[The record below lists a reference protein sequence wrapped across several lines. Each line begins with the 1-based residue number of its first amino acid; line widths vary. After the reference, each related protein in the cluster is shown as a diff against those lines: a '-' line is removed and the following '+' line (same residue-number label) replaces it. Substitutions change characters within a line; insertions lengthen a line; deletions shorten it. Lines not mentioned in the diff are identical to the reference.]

1 MVLNSVAK
9 VPLSLSPGLDFG
21 TEPRLGT
28 PALIRRPDLV
38 RKVAILAESAR
49 YDVSCS
55 SSGSTAARPGA
66 VLGAPAHSGICHS
79 WAADGRCISLLKILY
94 TNVCEYNC
102 AYCVNRGDND
112 LPRTTFTVGQL
123 VDLTLNFY
131 RRNYIEGL
139 FLSSAVCRNPDWT
152 MERMVRVAEELRR
165 VHGFGG
171 YIHLK
176 VIPGSAP
183 ELIQR
188 AGLAAD
194 RLSVN
199 IELPSET
206 SLRSLAPQKT
216 RDGVLLPMLRISELV
231 GEAAQARRGL
241 PVRTAKAPMFAPAG
255 QSTQLIV
262 GASPEPDRQILRLAE
277 ALYGRFGLKRV
288 YYSGYVPVSRDNRL
302 PALNAPPLLR
312 EHRLYQA
319 DWLLRYYGFQSAEL
333 FDDQHE
339 WLDEQ
344 LDPKAAWALRHPD
357 LFPVEVNRAPLDQLL
372 RIPGIGIRSSRRIIA
387 ARRFGPL
394 HPEDLKKL
402 GVVMKRARFFVT
414 ASGKFWNNEAWNP
427 AQAET
432 VLRGLEKT
440 RAPRMK
446 QLSLW

>member
-1 MVLNSVAK
+1 M
-9 VPLSLSPGLDFG
+9 
-21 TEPRLGT
+21 T
-28 PALIRRPDLV
+28 

-55 SSGSTAARPGA
+55 SSGSRAVRPGA
-66 VLGAPAHSGICHS
+66 VQGAPAHSGICHS
-79 WAADGRCISLLKILY
+79 WSADGRCISLLKILY

-102 AYCVNRGDND
+102 AYCINRSDND
-112 LPRTTFTVGQL
+112 LPRATFTVGQL

-152 MERMVRVAEELRR
+152 MERMVLVVEQLRR

-183 ELIQR
+183 ELLER

-199 IELPSET
+199 IELPSEA

-216 RDGVLLPMLRISELV
+216 REGVLLPMLRISERI
-231 GEAAQARRGL
+231 GNIADNRRSF
-241 PVRTAKAPMFAPAG
+241 PVRTMKGPLFAPAG

-288 YYSGYVPVSRDNRL
+288 YYSGYIPVSQDSRL

-319 DWLLRYYGFQSAEL
+319 DWLVRFYGFQSAEL

-339 WLDEQ
+339 WLDDQ
-344 LDPKAAWALRHPD
+344 IDPKAAWALRHPD
-357 LFPVEVNRAPLDQLL
+357 LFPVEANRASLEKLL
-372 RIPGIGIRSSRRIIA
+372 RIPGIGVRSARRIIA

-414 ASGKFWNNEAWNP
+414 ASGKFWNSTTWDP
-427 AQAET
+427 VRAER
-432 VLRGLEKT
+432 VLRGLEKSGT
-440 RAPRMK
+440 PRMR
-446 QLSLW
+446 QLPLW

>member
-1 MVLNSVAK
+1 MNDGHHHG
-9 VPLSLSPGLDFG
+9 VP
-21 TEPRLGT
+21 
-28 PALIRRPDLV
+28 AVIHQPDMT

-55 SSGSTAARPGA
+55 SSGSRAMRPGG

-79 WAADGRCISLLKILY
+79 WSADGRCISLLKILY

-102 AYCVNRGDND
+102 AYCINRSDND
-112 LPRTTFTVGQL
+112 LQRTTFTVGQL

-152 MERMVRVAEELRR
+152 MERMVLVVEQLRR

-183 ELIQR
+183 ELLER

-199 IELPSET
+199 IELPSEV

-216 RDGVLLPMLRISELV
+216 REGVLLPMLRISERI
-231 GEAAQARRGL
+231 GEAADNRRRL
-241 PVRTAKAPMFAPAG
+241 PARTAKGPQFAPAG

-288 YYSGYVPVSRDNRL
+288 YYSGYVPVSQDNRL

-319 DWLLRYYGFQSAEL
+319 DWLLRFYGFQSAEL

-339 WLDEQ
+339 WLDDQ
-344 LDPKAAWALRHPD
+344 IDPKAAWALRQPD
-357 LFPVEVNRAPLDQLL
+357 LFPVEVNRASLEKLL
-372 RIPGIGIRSSRRIIA
+372 RIPGIGLRSARRIIT

-394 HPEDLKKL
+394 HPEDLKKF
-402 GVVMKRARFFVT
+402 GVVMKRACYFVT
-414 ASGKFWNNEAWNP
+414 ASGKFWNGANWDP
-427 AQAET
+427 AHAERM
-432 VLRGLEKT
+432 LRGLERRRT
-440 RAPRMK
+440 PRMK
-446 QLSLW
+446 QLSLWGDEETR